1 MGGQRVT
8 GADRS
13 VFFQQDEV
21 ENANVWKWKQSMCS
35 AVQNLKKITFTF
47 QTPIHGNFQLQTFLE
62 SQMYSQY
69 CEHQV
74 RCDLLMI
81 NDL

>member
-1 MGGQRVT
+1 MQMSESESKVCVQLFKT
-8 GADRS
+8 
-13 VFFQQDEV
+13 
-21 ENANVWKWKQSMCS
+21 WKKF
-35 AVQNLKKITFTF
+35 TFTF

>member
-1 MGGQRVT
+1 
-8 GADRS
+8 
-13 VFFQQDEV
+13 
-21 ENANVWKWKQSMCS
+21 MCS
-35 AVQNLKKITFTF
+35 AVQNVKKFTFTF